1 MRSEEARGQGLCRC
15 SCRRC
20 LTKMMNLEKIPN
32 PYFYRAHI
40 YLRYSFLAALSASPN
55 FIPIFSFS
63 FTSLFQVVSLRRVER
78 LPDLGALRVDRFFA
92 ISNMGEEINYDSFCW
107 PVFWRSASLI
117 DGWPSSC
124 VFHPWRAQARGQEAQ
139 GAQVQEARQQA
150 QRGQEAQGA
159 HSQAQ

>member
-1 MRSEEARGQGLCRC
+1 
-15 SCRRC
+15 
-20 LTKMMNLEKIPN
+20 MMNLEKIPN
-32 PYFYRAHI
+32 PYFYRAHN

-92 ISNMGEEINYDSFCW
+92 ISNMVEEINYDSFCW

-124 VFHPWRAQARGQEAQ
+124 VFRRPPLRAQARGQEAQ
-139 GAQVQEARQQA
+139 EAQGQEGQ
-150 QRGQEAQGA
+150 GQEAQGQ
-159 HSQAQ
+159 QAQHSHDVHLQEQ

>member
-1 MRSEEARGQGLCRC
+1 
-15 SCRRC
+15 
-20 LTKMMNLEKIPN
+20 MNLEKIPN

-63 FTSLFQVVSLRRVER
+63 FTSLFQGVSLRRVER

-107 PVFWRSASLI
+107 PVFWRSASWI
-117 DGWPSSC
+117 DGLPSSC
-124 VFHPWRAQARGQEAQ
+124 VFRRPLQRAQAQEAQGQGQEAQ
-139 GAQVQEARQQA
+139 GQEGQ
-150 QRGQEAQGA
+150 GQEAQGQ
-159 HSQAQ
+159 QAQHSHDVHLQEQ